1 MHRSTLVF
9 AADNVCTLDDVSARR
24 PPLPEPQAL
33 TVVAKIST
41 ARQTRTF

>member
-1 MHRSTLVF
+1 MHRSTLLF
-9 AADNVCTLDDVSARR
+9 AADNGRALDDISARR

>member
-9 AADNVCTLDDVSARR
+9 AADNVCTLEDVSARR

-33 TVVAKIST
+33 TAVAKIST